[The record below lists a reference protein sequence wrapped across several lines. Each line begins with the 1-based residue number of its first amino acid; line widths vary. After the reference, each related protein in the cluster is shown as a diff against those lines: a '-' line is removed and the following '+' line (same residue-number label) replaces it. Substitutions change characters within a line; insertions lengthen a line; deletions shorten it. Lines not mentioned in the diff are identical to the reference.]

1 MPRSLV
7 VVPTYNEAGNLPTL
21 VAEVFAAGDYELLVV
36 DDASPDGTGKVAEE
50 LAEAHDGRLSVVHR
64 ARKEGLGPAYV
75 EGFKW
80 ALAGP
85 YEYIFQMDADL
96 SHDPRVLNDLRVALE
111 HADLVIGS
119 RYVAGGGT
127 VGWPWRRRVLSS
139 WGSQY
144 ARLLL
149 GLPVQDV
156 TGGYKGF
163 RRPALEAL
171 DLNRVGARGF
181 GFQIEVTYYL
191 CRAGYRVVEV
201 PIVFVDRRVGTSK
214 MSWPIVAEALIL
226 PWHLLLADWR
236 SALAGP
242 GAPDGNRVLRS
253 LLSPLR
259 LLAGGRVKNNPLA

>member
-1 MPRSLV
+1 MPSSLV
-7 VVPTYNEAGNLPTL
+7 VVPTYNEAGNLPSL
-21 VAEVFAAGDYELLVV
+21 VEGIFAAGDYELLVV
-36 DDASPDGTGKVAEE
+36 DDASPDGTGVVAED
-50 LAEAHDGRLSVVHR
+50 LAKVYGGRLAVVHR

-75 EGFKW
+75 EGFKR

-85 YEYIFQMDADL
+85 YEYVFQMDADL
-96 SHDPRVLNDLRVALE
+96 SHDPRALNDLRAALE

-119 RYVAGGGT
+119 RYVPGGGT

-163 RRPALEAL
+163 RRRALEAL
-171 DLNRVGARGF
+171 DLDRIGARGF
-181 GFQIEVTYYL
+181 GFQIEVTFYL
-191 CRAGYRVVEV
+191 HRAGYRVVEV
-201 PIVFVDRRVGTSK
+201 PIVFAERRVGTSK
-214 MSWPIVAEALIL
+214 MSWPIVLEALVL
-226 PWHLLLADWR
+226 PWQLLLADWGAAR
-236 SALAGP
+236 DDVSAADRRRL
-242 GAPDGNRVLRS
+242 VRS

-259 LLAGGRVKNNPLA
+259 LLTGGRVKNNPLV